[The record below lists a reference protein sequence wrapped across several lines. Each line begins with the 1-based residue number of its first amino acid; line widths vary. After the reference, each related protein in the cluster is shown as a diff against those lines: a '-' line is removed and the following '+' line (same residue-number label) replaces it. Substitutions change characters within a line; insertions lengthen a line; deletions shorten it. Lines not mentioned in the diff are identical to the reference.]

1 MSTDRRPAKVRVV
14 SSDAGEPGDVALA
27 PAPAPGT
34 PARRRGD
41 KPQEELALGVSGEQP
56 GAPDARTQGASIG
69 WAFGAILLFLIGCAL
84 GGGLLML
91 SGLVSVTD
99 L

>member
-1 MSTDRRPAKVRVV
+1 MSSDRRPAKVRVV
-14 SSDAGEPGDVALA
+14 SSDAGAEGDVAL
-27 PAPAPGT
+27 APAPGT

-41 KPQEELALGVSGEQP
+41 RPQDEPSADAGTGGAGVPTGTP
-56 GAPDARTQGASIG
+56 RQGGSIA
-69 WAFGAILLFLIGCAL
+69 WAFGAIVLFLIGCAV

>member
-1 MSTDRRPAKVRVV
+1 MSSDRRPAKVRVV
-14 SSDAGEPGDVALA
+14 SSEAAAEGDVAL
-27 PAPAPGT
+27 APAPGT

-41 KPQEELALGVSGEQP
+41 RPQEDASADAGTGAATAPAETSPQGGSIAWALG
-56 GAPDARTQGASIG
+56 
-69 WAFGAILLFLIGCAL
+69 AIVLFLIGCAV

-91 SGLVSVTD
+91 SGLVSATD